1 MSQSLTKQA
10 ILQAKDQVLER
21 VEVPEWGGAVYVR
34 SITARERGIIE
45 ADAAKFR
52 ESKGK
57 DASFARTFTSRL
69 ASMAIC
75 DENGERL
82 FSDNEVDQL
91 AGKNA
96 AVIAR
101 ISEVSQRLSG
111 FSKEDVD
118 ELEKN
123 LPQAQAGASAID

>member
-1 MSQSLTKQA
+1 MLPTLSKQG

-52 ESKGK
+52 ESKGR
-57 DASFARTFTSRL
+57 DASFARTFTVRL

-75 DENGERL
+75 DQAGTRL
-82 FSDNEVDQL
+82 FSDSEVDEL

-123 LPQAQAGASAID
+123 SPQAQAGASATD